1 MNRWLQATLTNSQP
15 IHLGVAHPV
24 TCGRSLQ
31 QNTVRDATQHGNTH
45 FKGGGG
51 GVHGEGGVMRFF
63 FLQKL
68 QISTAACVNKIK

>member
-1 MNRWLQATLTNSQP
+1 MNRWPQATLTNSQP

-63 FLQKL
+63 FSAK
-68 QISTAACVNKIK
+68 AANFNRRVCE

>member
-1 MNRWLQATLTNSQP
+1 MSDVHSYELKALRVT
-15 IHLGVAHPV
+15 HPV

-31 QNTVRDATQHGNTH
+31 QTTVRDATQHGNTH

-63 FLQKL
+63 FFFFAK
-68 QISTAACVNKIK
+68 AANFNSRVWW